1 MAIIT
6 NNPTANDPPSWL
18 DAVWSAL
25 YHWRDELLEEGD
37 EADDKDWDEITT
49 SMAWITE
56 ALDCEIDSN
65 GDIVY
70 AEPECKIVQCTNGVG
85 EWELIIKDGG
95 SEVFDTFE
103 EASNRALELFP
114 IHEHDVLARNSEP
127 DPKVR
132 QEIRE
137 LVQKYTK

>member
-6 NNPTANDPPSWL
+6 NNPTANDPPSWI

-25 YHWRDELLEEGD
+25 HHWRYNLLEEGD
-37 EADDKDWDEITT
+37 DVDDKDWEEVCT
-49 SMAWITE
+49 SMAWIME

-65 GDIVY
+65 GDTVFV
-70 AEPECKIVQCTNGVG
+70 EPDCKIVQCTNGVG
-85 EWELIIKDGG
+85 DWEIIFKGGG

-114 IHEHDVLARNSEP
+114 IQEHDVLARNNEP

-132 QEIRE
+132 EEIQK
-137 LVQKYTK
+137 LVQRYMK